1 VNLLE
6 SVASGLASI
15 WSNKLRSALTLV
27 GIIVGVAS
35 VIAMFSFVGGIA
47 SRVREDFEKIGFDNT
62 FFVGNMDA
70 MNPEG
75 RASLKA
81 SKGLMLHEIDI
92 LEAEVP
98 EIRGITPVVAHYGV
112 LRGGNEALHG
122 EVFGITPDGF
132 ILFELN
138 LGPGRYISDLDVEN
152 HARVCVLGEL
162 IKNDLFGEEAD
173 AIGRHVLI
181 EDVSFEVVGVLAMK
195 DFSQMF
201 GNSGQE
207 QEHRRIYT
215 PTTTMTYYIA
225 GTKRIDTFAV
235 KLYEDSDISA
245 AYDHIHETLIREHR
259 GIEDFQI
266 ENIAE
271 QLAEAKMQMETM
283 SAQWSMILGSIA
295 TVSLLVGGIGLLS
308 VLIISVNERLRE
320 IGIRKAV
327 GAEDRTIF
335 QQFIIESVTISTVGG
350 FIGVALGAGLCKLIT
365 FGAQAAGQ
373 DIVIPVSGMGVVL
386 GLGFSIIVGF
396 LFGLYPAVKAS
407 RLDPIEAISRY
418 A

>member
-1 VNLLE
+1 MNFLE

-15 WSNKLRSALTLV
+15 WSNKMRSALTLV
-27 GIIVGVAS
+27 GIVVGVAA
-35 VIAMFSFVGGIA
+35 VISMFSFVGGIVN
-47 SRVREDFEKIGFDNT
+47 RVREDFEQIGFDNT
-62 FFVGNMDA
+62 FFVGNMDP
-70 MNPEG
+70 MNPEEL
-75 RASLKA
+75 ASLKV
-81 SKGLMLHEIDI
+81 SKGLMLHEMDI

-112 LRGGNEALHG
+112 VRGASEALHG

-132 ILFELN
+132 VLFELN
-138 LGPGRYISDLDVEN
+138 LGPGRYISDLDVTN
-152 HARVCVLGEL
+152 HARICVLGEL
-162 IKNDLFGEEAD
+162 IKNDLFGEDVD
-173 AIGRHVLI
+173 AVGRHILI
-181 EDVSFEVVGVLAMK
+181 ENVRFEVVGVLAMK
-195 DFSQMF
+195 SFSAMF

-207 QEHRRIYT
+207 QEHRRIYA
-215 PTTTMTYYIA
+215 PTTTMTHYIA

-235 KLYEDSDISA
+235 KLYEGADITE
-245 AYDHIHETLIREHR
+245 AYDSIHATLLREHR
-259 GIEDFQI
+259 GVEDFQI
-266 ENIAE
+266 ENVAE
-271 QLAEAKMQMETM
+271 QLAQAEQQMEQM
-283 SAQWSMILGSIA
+283 SAQWTMILGSIA

-327 GAEDRTIF
+327 GAEDRAIF

-350 FIGVALGAGLCKLIT
+350 LIGVALGAGLCKLIT

-373 DIVIPVSGMGVVL
+373 DIVIPVSGMGVAL
-386 GLGFSIIVGF
+386 GLGFAIIVGF
-396 LFGLYPAVKAS
+396 LFGLYPAAKAS